1 MADEVVVD
9 ALPYIDHGYDDPGV
23 RSLSCFCCIYLCYDL
38 WYRSGTN
45 VFIFNAL
52 GVSYSGIGILA
63 FGRNGRVIV

>member
-23 RSLSCFCCIYLCYDL
+23 RSLSCFCCFYLCYG
-38 WYRSGTN
+38 GTGTY